1 MDTRL
6 SLALGALG
14 TFFLAGCAGSSVP
27 DPKVAAGEYAQA
39 AARGDSDAIYE
50 MMTTSAR
57 RSRSRD
63 EVRQIVKDE
72 RDELAEQSR
81 ALLSKEARVEA
92 TAHLAFD
99 GGEKASL
106 ELDRGRF
113 WVSAAG
119 ALPGGART
127 PEQALDHLRR
137 VLARR
142 SYAGLMR
149 VVTPATR
156 AAIEADL
163 RSLVTGLEKP
173 ESLPVQTTGDTAS
186 VTVPGGHHVRL
197 KRDGGVWRVDDF
209 N

>member
-1 MDTRL
+1 MDRRWIPVAAA
-6 SLALGALG
+6 LALG
-14 TFFLAGCAGSSVP
+14 GCATSSVP
-27 DPKVAAGEYAQA
+27 DPKVAAAEYAQA
-39 AARGDSDAIYE
+39 ASRGDADAIYE
-50 MMTTSAR
+50 MMTVSAK

-63 EVRQIVKDE
+63 EVRKIVKDE
-72 RDELAEQSR
+72 RDELAEQAR
-81 ALLSKEARVEA
+81 ALASKEARVEA

-99 GGEKASL
+99 DGEKASL

-173 ESLPVQTTGDTAS
+173 ESLPVQTTGDTAQ

-209 N
+209 D